1 MTFEYFKEKINGEK
15 IINQNFLLKNKIGEG
30 SFWSTFKVERNTDI
44 EKNLYALKEGN
55 LNFIIPDDHIIFD
68 ENENNE
74 ENYNKNFVENLDLIQ
89 FSNGENYE
97 NYDNYN
103 DLEEMYN
110 DKNIEKGFF

>member
-1 MTFEYFKEKINGEK
+1 MKKEIKSEK
-15 IINQNFLLKNKIGEG
+15 ELNKTPFFQE
-30 SFWSTFKVERNTDI
+30 
-44 EKNLYALKEGN
+44 
-55 LNFIIPDDHIIFD
+55 
-68 ENENNE
+68 NE

-97 NYDNYN
+97 NYENYDNYN